1 MVFHPED
8 FDFERLRNFQVKEIL
23 ETTNFNTIQ
32 QVCKQAQRFS
42 TMNVIIAETGYG
54 KTNAL
59 EYFAE
64 NNDHVIY
71 VSVTKA
77 MTSKVMYGAI
87 LKAAGWKNIYRESS
101 LFHIIESIGYYL
113 KETPGK
119 KLLIID
125 EGNQISD
132 PNLIHLHDLRD
143 ATQYISGIVIAGP
156 KQFQTKMEHYEE
168 TNRFGMPEFIRRI
181 FSWVELDAPTLG
193 EKCQLYQAHGFKNK
207 KIIEAYARKDKT
219 LDESYK
225 NIQRVAML
233 YLKSIGEL

>member
-8 FDFERLRNFQVKEIL
+8 FDFERLHNFQIKEIL
-23 ETTNFNTIQ
+23 RTTNFNTIH

-42 TMNVIIAETGYG
+42 TMNVVVAETGFG
-54 KTNAL
+54 KTNGL

-64 NNDHVIY
+64 NTDHVIY

-77 MTSKVMYGAI
+77 MTSKIMYGAI
-87 LKAAGWKNIYRESS
+87 LKAAGWKNIYREST

-125 EGNQISD
+125 EANQISNT
-132 PNLIHLHDLRD
+132 NLIHLHDLRD
-143 ATQYISGIVIAGP
+143 ATNNIAGIVLAGA
-156 KQFQTKMEHYEE
+156 KDFQIKMEEYHEI
-168 TNRFGMPEFIRRI
+168 NKFGMPEFIRRI
-181 FSWVELDAPTLG
+181 FSWIVLDAPTFA
-193 EKCQLYQAHGFKNK
+193 EKCQLYRSHGFKNK
-207 KIIEAYARKDKT
+207 TIIEAYAKTDKN
-219 LDESYK
+219 LDDSYK